1 MLSTISWMEI
11 TLDGTVDS
19 QLAHV
24 HLENFYIAPPK
35 DTYQHTWI
43 SWNQQPNQNYMKS
56 RVAFPF
62 QWPPNGMNWR
72 PQWLYFYSLAS
83 GPNCQPQ
90 RTQTIYTQSGQ
101 DQMLAIS
108 SVPHLFPP
116 FQTWD
121 CWAHRYPP
129 LPQRTQTGY
138 TQSRQDQMPGIGHVL
153 HLFSPEDLSLVGTR
167 LSSIA
172 LPLHSAP
179 PIPFQPPR

>member
-1 MLSTISWMEI
+1 
-11 TLDGTVDS
+11 V
-19 QLAHV
+19 
-24 HLENFYIAPPK
+24 K
-35 DTYQHTWI
+35 
-43 SWNQQPNQNYMKS
+43 
-56 RVAFPF
+56 FPF
-62 QWPPNGMNWR
+62 QWPSNGMNWR

-108 SVPHLFPP
+108 SVPHLLPP

-153 HLFSPEDLSLVGTR
+153 HLFPPEDPSLVGTR